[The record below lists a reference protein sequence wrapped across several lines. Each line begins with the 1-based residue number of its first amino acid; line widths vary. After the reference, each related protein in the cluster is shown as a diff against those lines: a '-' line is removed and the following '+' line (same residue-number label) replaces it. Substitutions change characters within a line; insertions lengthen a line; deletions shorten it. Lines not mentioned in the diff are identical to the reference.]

1 MKQKT
6 NKGMRIIKKYKN
18 RKLYDTK
25 KHCYLNLTDIG
36 NMIRGDEEIRVID
49 NSRKIDVTSE
59 IYIQVMLEAEQKTD
73 HKTPL
78 SVLKGIIKGS

>member
-18 RKLYDTK
+18 GKLYDIK

-59 IYIQVMLEAEQKTD
+59 TYIQVMLEAEKKTD

-78 SVLKGIIKGS
+78 SVLEGIIKGN